1 MFKLLFLF
9 LFIFLYACRS
19 NYKNIE
25 SDNNNKNP
33 VVVKPKTV
41 NKTFKCDTTINYDLE
56 NISSEGA
63 EAQVCYTN
71 RKINRA
77 YVVIYGASGRVE
89 TSYLFNISSVEAI
102 ERNYKYDKPLSEI
115 KSDYDAKLSDSS
127 TYILSLDDGKII
139 KGKSSNQATEIYKE
153 FLKTV
158 ALTIK

>member
-1 MFKLLFLF
+1 MFKLFFLF
-9 LFIFLYACRS
+9 LFIFLNGCSDRS
-19 NYKNIE
+19 VLQ
-25 SDNNNKNP
+25 S
-33 VVVKPKTV
+33 KTV
-41 NKTFKCDTTINYDLE
+41 DRTPKCDTTINYDLE
-56 NISSEGA
+56 NISSERA

-71 RKINRA
+71 HKINRA

-102 ERNYKYDKPLSEI
+102 ERNYKYGKPLSEI
-115 KSDYDAKLSDSS
+115 TSDHDVKLSDSS

-139 KGKSSNQATEIYKE
+139 LGKSSNQPTEIYKE